1 MDWLRRSHHAWSHDR
16 ERNTEKIAQYLDA
29 IVVADSSRL
38 QAVKDG

>member
-1 MDWLRRSHHAWSHDR
+1 MDWLRRPDHAWSHDR
-16 ERNTEKIAQYLDA
+16 ERNAEKIAQYLDA